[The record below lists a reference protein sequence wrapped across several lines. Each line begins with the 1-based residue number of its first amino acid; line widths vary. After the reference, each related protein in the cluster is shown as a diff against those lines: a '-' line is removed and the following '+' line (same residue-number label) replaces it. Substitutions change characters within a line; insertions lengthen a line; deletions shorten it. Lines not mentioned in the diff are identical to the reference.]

1 MIGKMKKIQKE
12 YSLLEEA
19 VKELQKNLQTTY
31 LDALIETLE
40 NILDNNQV
48 HVEDDKPD
56 KKTVAKL
63 KELYADSNIKN
74 LEADE
79 KRQVIRL
86 LILKSYSED
95 KIQAN
100 HQMTPDSIGMIV
112 SYLIELFADSKK
124 VLTITDICVGTGNLL
139 TDIYNNLDKQ
149 NKNIQAYGIDNDD
162 TLLAL
167 ASISTQFQKQN
178 IELYHQ
184 DAIEELLIPKT
195 DLVVGDLPVGYYPI
209 DDKVSDYITKNN
221 DGHSYAHYVL
231 IEKSIRQLKED
242 GIGIFIVP
250 RGIFEVKDSVKLLKY
265 IQKVGYL
272 QGLLN
277 LPTELFNDKQSMKSI
292 LVVQKKGNKAKQAEE
307 VLLGDF
313 PSFKKQ
319 EEFKKFINEIVSWA
333 KKNIYFN

>member
-1 MIGKMKKIQKE
+1 M
-12 YSLLEEA
+12 
-19 VKELQKNLQTTY
+19 
-31 LDALIETLE
+31 
-40 NILDNNQV
+40 
-48 HVEDDKPD
+48 
-56 KKTVAKL
+56 
-63 KELYADSNIKN
+63 
-74 LEADE
+74 
-79 KRQVIRL
+79 
-86 LILKSYSED
+86 
-95 KIQAN
+95 
-100 HQMTPDSIGMIV
+100 
-112 SYLIELFADSKK
+112 
-124 VLTITDICVGTGNLL
+124 
-139 TDIYNNLDKQ
+139 
-149 NKNIQAYGIDNDD
+149 
-162 TLLAL
+162 
-167 ASISTQFQKQN
+167 
-178 IELYHQ
+178 
-184 DAIEELLIPKT
+184 LIPKT

>member
-1 MIGKMKKIQKE
+1 MEKIQKE
-12 YSLLEEA
+12 YSLLEGA

-79 KRQVIRL
+79 KRQVIQL

-195 DLVVGDLPVGYYPI
+195 DLVVTHFVIYWI
-209 DDKVSDYITKNN
+209 ISN
-221 DGHSYAHYVL
+221 
-231 IEKSIRQLKED
+231 RQ
-242 GIGIFIVP
+242 I
-250 RGIFEVKDSVKLLKY
+250 SNY
-265 IQKVGYL
+265 
-272 QGLLN
+272 
-277 LPTELFNDKQSMKSI
+277 
-292 LVVQKKGNKAKQAEE
+292 
-307 VLLGDF
+307 
-313 PSFKKQ
+313 
-319 EEFKKFINEIVSWA
+319 
-333 KKNIYFN
+333 

>member
-1 MIGKMKKIQKE
+1 MEKIQKE
-12 YSLLEEA
+12 YSLLEGA

-74 LEADE
+74 LETDE
-79 KRQVIRL
+79 KRQVIQL

-231 IEKSIRQLKED
+231 
-242 GIGIFIVP
+242 
-250 RGIFEVKDSVKLLKY
+250 
-265 IQKVGYL
+265 
-272 QGLLN
+272 
-277 LPTELFNDKQSMKSI
+277 
-292 LVVQKKGNKAKQAEE
+292 
-307 VLLGDF
+307 
-313 PSFKKQ
+313 
-319 EEFKKFINEIVSWA
+319 NE
-333 KKNIYFN
+333 KNIRR